1 MKSIKKFSL
10 NYLINSVSVKFD
22 PLLITKEKNEE
33 KLEQFDYKFIRE
45 IIDLK
50 HHKQILK
57 KCKRL
62 LLLTK

>member
-1 MKSIKKFSL
+1 
-10 NYLINSVSVKFD
+10 LINSVSVKFD

-50 HHKQILK
+50 HHQQILK

-62 LLLTK
+62 LLLTKQNVM